1 MLGRTFRRSLGV
13 LTALVGLTACQL
25 DTEQEARKIVAPWI
39 FLAETEQFTS
49 EKDCTV
55 ARFAVVSAE
64 VRRTRG
70 PVIMNSVRA
79 AIPLLQEGRTVAFD
93 IPGLTPNQVSE
104 QLMSINLFK
113 GLGMLASFVGPG
125 KRCMDD
131 TFAVDAYTVLMSS
144 DTMMIYD
151 PVTYSM
157 VLLYRP
163 AKVAFFMRT
172 KS

>member
-1 MLGRTFRRSLGV
+1 MLGRTFRRLV
-13 LTALVGLTACQL
+13 LMLTAAALLTACQL
-25 DTEQEARKIVAPWI
+25 DTEQEARAIVAPWI

-55 ARFAVVSAE
+55 ARFAVVSQE

-70 PVIMNSVRA
+70 PVLMTSVRA
-79 AIPLLQEGRTVAFD
+79 AIPLLQDGQTVAFD
-93 IPGLTPNQVSE
+93 IPGVTPNQVSE

-131 TFAVDAYTVLMSS
+131 AFAADAYSVLMSP

-157 VLLYRP
+157 VLLYKP
-163 AKVAFFMRT
+163 AKTAFFMRT